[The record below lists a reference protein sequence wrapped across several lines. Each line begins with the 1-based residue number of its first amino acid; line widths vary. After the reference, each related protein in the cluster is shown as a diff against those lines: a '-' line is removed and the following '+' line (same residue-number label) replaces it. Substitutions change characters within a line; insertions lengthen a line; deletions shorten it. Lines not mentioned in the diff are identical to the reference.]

1 VYNFE
6 PEKPLRLAKFYGIGE
21 TFDLAIIIFRYFE
34 LSGKMKMFKKI
45 LIANRGEIAL
55 RVINT
60 CRDMGVKTV
69 AVYSDADK
77 KAMHVL
83 AADEAV
89 YLGDSEPSQSY
100 LNMDKIINAA
110 KTTGAEAIHPGY
122 GFLAENSEFV
132 EKCDQQG
139 VIFIGPPAKVIKAL
153 GDKITARNIMVN
165 SGVSVTPGLT
175 TTEADPG
182 VMIAEAEKIGY
193 PVLIKATAGGG
204 GKGIRIVHS
213 SGEMTDAC
221 SAASREAV
229 NAFGN
234 GDIYLEKFF
243 TKARHI
249 EFQVLADKLGNT
261 IHLLERECS
270 VQRRH
275 QKIIEE
281 TPSTVLTPALRD
293 EMGKAAVTAAKAS
306 GYVNA
311 GTVEFLVDE
320 NNKFYFLEVNTRLQV
335 EHPVTEMITGVDLV
349 RLQLEIAFGKE
360 LTLKQEDIAGRGHA
374 IECRIYAEDPEN
386 DFFPSPGTI
395 TFLKEPVGPGIRNDC
410 GVYSG
415 FEVPVDYD
423 PILSK
428 LIVHA
433 QTRDLAIA
441 KMIKALK
448 SYVVL
453 GVKTPIAFLI
463 DVLKSEPFVRG
474 EVFTNFIET
483 HFSDWKQDMSDVD
496 LARIA
501 FIADEM
507 CGSRKVKK
515 LISANDEIPTPWQT
529 LGNWRHGL

>member
-1 VYNFE
+1 
-6 PEKPLRLAKFYGIGE
+6 
-21 TFDLAIIIFRYFE
+21 
-34 LSGKMKMFKKI
+34 MFKKI
-45 LIANRGEIAL
+45 LVANRGEIAL

-89 YLGDSEPSQSY
+89 YLGPSEPSQSY
-100 LNMDKIINAA
+100 LHMDKIIDAA

-132 EKCDQQG
+132 EKCEQQS
-139 VIFIGPPAKVIKAL
+139 VVFIGPPAKVIKDL
-153 GDKITARNIMVN
+153 GDKITSRKIMVN
-165 SGVSVTPGLT
+165 SGVPVTPGLT
-175 TTEADPG
+175 STEADAD
-182 VMIAEAEKIGY
+182 VMIVEAEKVGY

-204 GKGIRIVHS
+204 GKGIRIVNS
-213 SGEMTDAC
+213 SEEMADAC

-234 GDIYLEKFF
+234 GEIYLEKFF

-249 EFQVLADKLGNT
+249 EFQVLADKFGNT

-281 TPSTVLTPALRD
+281 TPSSVLTPALRE
-293 EMGKAAVTAAKAS
+293 EMGKAAVTAARAS

-311 GTVEFLVDE
+311 GTVEFLLDE
-320 NNKFYFLEVNTRLQV
+320 NNNFYFLEVNTRLQV

-349 RLQLEIAFGKE
+349 RLQLEIAYGQE
-360 LTLKQEDIAGRGHA
+360 LTISQEDIAGRGHS

-395 TFLKEPVGPGIRNDC
+395 TFLKEPTGPGIRNDC

-433 QTRDLAIA
+433 QTREHAIN

-448 SYVVL
+448 SYIVL
-453 GVKTPIAFLI
+453 GVKTPIDFLI
-463 DVLKSEPFVRG
+463 DVLQSEPFVQG
-474 EVFTNFIET
+474 EVFTDFIET
-483 HFSDWKQDMSDVD
+483 HFSDWKPDMSDAD

-501 FIADEM
+501 FVVDEM
-507 CGSRKVKK
+507 CSNRKAKRVA
-515 LISANDEIPTPWQT
+515 SAEDAIPTPWQT
-529 LGNWRHGL
+529 LGNWRQGG

>member
-1 VYNFE
+1 
-6 PEKPLRLAKFYGIGE
+6 
-21 TFDLAIIIFRYFE
+21 
-34 LSGKMKMFKKI
+34 MFKKI

-89 YLGDSEPSQSY
+89 YLGPSEPSKSY
-100 LNMDKIINAA
+100 LDMDKIISAA
-110 KTTGAEAIHPGY
+110 KMTGAEAIHPGY
-122 GFLAENSEFV
+122 GFLSENSAFV
-132 EKCDQQG
+132 EKCEADG
-139 VIFIGPPAKVIKAL
+139 VIFIGPPAKVIRDL
-153 GDKITARNIMVN
+153 GDKITSRKIMLN
-165 SGVSVTPGLT
+165 SGVPVTPGLT
-175 TTEADPG
+175 ASESDPA
-182 VMIAEAEKIGY
+182 VMIREAEKIGY

-204 GKGIRIVHS
+204 GKGIRIVNS
-213 SGEMTDAC
+213 SEEMAESC
-221 SAASREAV
+221 AAAAREAA

-234 GDIYLEKFF
+234 GEIYLEKFF

-249 EFQVLADKLGNT
+249 EFQVLADKFGNT

-281 TPSTVLTPALRD
+281 TPSTILTPALRN
-293 EMGKAAVTAAKAS
+293 EMGKAAVTAAKAA

-320 NNKFYFLEVNTRLQV
+320 NHQFYFLEVNTRLQV
-335 EHPVTEMITGVDLV
+335 EHPVTEMITGLDLV
-349 RLQLEIAFGKE
+349 RLQLEIAFGKA
-360 LTLKQEDIAGRGHA
+360 LTLKQEDIIGRGHA

-386 DFFPSPGTI
+386 GFFPSPGKI
-395 TFLKEPVGPGIRNDC
+395 IFLKEPAGPGIRNDC

-433 QTRDLAIA
+433 DSREHAIY

-448 SYVVL
+448 DYIVL
-453 GVKTPIAFLI
+453 GIQTPIDFLM
-463 DVLKSEPFVRG
+463 DVLQSEPFVRG
-474 EVFTNFIET
+474 EVFTDFIDI
-483 HFSDWKQDMSDVD
+483 HFSDWKPGMPDAD

-501 FIADEM
+501 FIVDDM
-507 CGSRKVKK
+507 CGSRKMKK
-515 LISANDEIPTPWQT
+515 MVSAKDEIPTPWQT
-529 LGNWRHGL
+529 LGNWRNGL

>member
-1 VYNFE
+1 
-6 PEKPLRLAKFYGIGE
+6 
-21 TFDLAIIIFRYFE
+21 
-34 LSGKMKMFKKI
+34 MFKKI

-77 KAMHVL
+77 LALHVL
-83 AADEAV
+83 AADEAF
-89 YLGDSEPSQSY
+89 YLGASEPAQSY
-100 LNMDKIINAA
+100 LNMDKIIDAA
-110 KTTGAEAIHPGY
+110 KTTGAQAIHPGY

-139 VIFIGPPAKVIKAL
+139 VVFIGPPAKVIKDL
-153 GDKITARNIMVN
+153 GDKITSRKIMVN
-165 SGVSVTPGLT
+165 SGVPVTPGLT
-175 TTEADPG
+175 STEADPG
-182 VMIAEAEKIGY
+182 VMSVEAEKIGY

-213 SGEMTDAC
+213 SEEMADAC
-221 SAASREAV
+221 AAASREAV

-234 GDIYLEKFF
+234 GEIYLEKFF

-249 EFQVLADKLGNT
+249 EFQVLADKFGNT

-270 VQRRH
+270 IQRRH

-281 TPSTVLTPALRD
+281 TPSFVMTPALRQ

-311 GTVEFLVDE
+311 GTVEFLLDE

-349 RLQLEIAFGKE
+349 RWQLEIAYGKE
-360 LTLKQEDIAGRGHA
+360 LTLKQEDIAGRGHS

-395 TFLKEPVGPGIRNDC
+395 SFLKEPTGPGIRNDC
-410 GVYSG
+410 GVYSE

-448 SYVVL
+448 SYIVI
-453 GVKTPIAFLI
+453 GVKTPIDFLM
-463 DVLKSEPFVRG
+463 DVLKSEPFICG
-474 EVFTNFIET
+474 EVFTDFIET
-483 HFSDWKQDMSDVD
+483 HFENWQPDMSDAD

-501 FIADEM
+501 FVIDEM
-507 CGSRKVKK
+507 CGNRKAKK
-515 LISANDEIPTPWQT
+515 LVCAKDAMPTPWQT
-529 LGNWRHGL
+529 LGSWRHGL